1 MRRGAWWYGDKKKG
15 TSMKKMKNRLT
26 AIAAVAFAA
35 VLACGVLAGCSSDK
49 GEQKAEQPE
58 QTAAST
64 LEGKSLNIY
73 CGAGMTKPFQE
84 IADAF
89 KAQTGCEMN
98 ITFANAAQIQTQIN
112 TTQEGDFFIAGSAD
126 ELKPVSDYVATS
138 TDLVKHIPV
147 LVVPADNPKGI
158 QTVSDL
164 VKCDTLLL
172 GDPES
177 TPIGK
182 IAVKAMTDAGIMEQV
197 KASGAITTSTT
208 APQIAEALAKGE
220 GDAAIVWKENAGKD
234 GLTILENS
242 GMENYVKTVPSAELT
257 CAADADAVKVFS
269 EFLQTETAKNI
280 WTKFGYEL
288 V

>member
-1 MRRGAWWYGDKKKG
+1 
-15 TSMKKMKNRLT
+15 
-26 AIAAVAFAA
+26 
-35 VLACGVLAGCSSDK
+35 
-49 GEQKAEQPE
+49 
-58 QTAAST
+58 
-64 LEGKSLNIY
+64 
-73 CGAGMTKPFQE
+73 MTQPFQE
-84 IADAF
+84 IAARFQGANRLRDEHHLRQRRADPDAD
-89 KAQTGCEMN
+89 QHH
-98 ITFANAAQIQTQIN
+98 
-112 TTQEGDFFIAGSAD
+112 AGGRLLHRQLAD
-126 ELKPVSDYVATS
+126 ELKPVSDHVATS

-182 IAVKAMTDAGIMEQV
+182 IAVKAMTDAGIIEQV

-242 GMENYVKTVPSAELT
+242 GMEGYVKTVPSAELA
-257 CAADADAVKVFS
+257 CAADADAVKAFS

>member
-1 MRRGAWWYGDKKKG
+1 MFSKTKKHLG
-15 TSMKKMKNRLT
+15 V
-26 AIAAVAFAA
+26 AAAVALGAA
-35 VLACGVLAGCSSDK
+35 LVCGALAGCGGTS
-49 GEQKAEQPE
+49 GGQQQQQQGGQA
-58 QTAAST
+58 AAS
-64 LEGKSLNIY
+64 LEGKSLSIY
-73 CGAGMTKPFQE
+73 CGAGMTNPFQE

-89 KAQTGCEMN
+89 KEETGCEMN

-112 TTQEGDFFIAGSAD
+112 TTKEGDFFIAGSAD
-126 ELKPVSDYVATS
+126 ELQPVKDLVATS

-158 QTVSDL
+158 KTVKDL
-164 VKCDTLLL
+164 TKCDTLLL

-197 KASGAITTSTT
+197 KKSGAITTSTT

-242 GMENYVKTVPSAELT
+242 GMENYIKTVPSAELT
-257 CAADADAVKVFS
+257 CAADADAVKAFS
-269 EFLQTETAKNI
+269 EFLQTDAAKGI
-280 WTKFGYEL
+280 WTKYGYEL

>member
-1 MRRGAWWYGDKKKG
+1 M
-15 TSMKKMKNRLT
+15 
-26 AIAAVAFAA
+26 
-35 VLACGVLAGCSSDK
+35 
-49 GEQKAEQPE
+49 
-58 QTAAST
+58 
-64 LEGKSLNIY
+64 
-73 CGAGMTKPFQE
+73 
-84 IADAF
+84 
-89 KAQTGCEMN
+89 
-98 ITFANAAQIQTQIN
+98 
-112 TTQEGDFFIAGSAD
+112 
-126 ELKPVSDYVATS
+126 
-138 TDLVKHIPV
+138 
-147 LVVPADNPKGI
+147 PADNPKGI

-182 IAVKAMTDAGIMEQV
+182 IAVKAMADAGIMEQV
-197 KASGAITTSTT
+197 KASGTITTSTT

-242 GMENYVKTVPSAELT
+242 GMEGYVKTVPSAELT
-257 CAADADAVKVFS
+257 CAADADAVKAFS
-269 EFLQTETAKNI
+269 DFLQTETAKNI